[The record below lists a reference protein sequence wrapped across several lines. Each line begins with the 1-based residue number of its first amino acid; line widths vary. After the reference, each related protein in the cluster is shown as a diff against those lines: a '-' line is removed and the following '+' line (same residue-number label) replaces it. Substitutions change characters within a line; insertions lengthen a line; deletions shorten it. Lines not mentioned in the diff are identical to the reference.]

1 MSRELKFRLWNSVWK
16 RMNYDCGMGVI
27 GNKLIQDNQNV
38 LMQSIGIKDK
48 TKKEIYEGDIL
59 RYCYHVNK
67 PDEKPSYFDGIVE
80 YNDKIIEIGYEHDET
95 RFVGFILRCCPDSE
109 DEYFTTIPNLKDIEI
124 IGNIYENPKLF
135 VIQKEEVS
143 SGK

>member
-1 MSRELKFRLWNSVWK
+1 MRELKFRLWNSIWK

-27 GNKLIQDNQNV
+27 GNKLVQDNKNI